1 MKSKIKKIFKW
12 FLQIIIGLEFIIAG
26 QSKFTRSEVW
36 AREFK
41 EWGYP
46 DNFYLIIGGLELVG
60 AILIFFP
67 KFASKAAL
75 GLGIIMLGATVT
87 HAVHQEWSRVLVTV
101 IITGLLT
108 LLYFLRKDNKL
119 NVPALSDN

>member
-1 MKSKIKKIFKW
+1 M
-12 FLQIIIGLEFIIAG
+12 GLGFISAG
-26 QSKFTRSEVW
+26 RGKFTSVGSEVW

-75 GLGIIMLGATVT
+75 GLGIIMLGASVT
-87 HAVHQEWSRVLVTV
+87 HAVHQEWDRALVTIV
-101 IITGLLT
+101 ITGLLA
-108 LLYFLRKDNKL
+108 LVYFLRKDNKL
-119 NVPALSDN
+119 NVPALSDS